1 MGVTSMNDKS
11 GSTSSGSA
19 ESGAGGVTRL
29 GGGLP
34 TGKFLTVA
42 EVAATV
48 RLSKMSVY
56 RLIHSGQLEA
66 VQFGRSFRISEQALD
81 EYLARAYYDVG

>member
-1 MGVTSMNDKS
+1 MDVESMND
-11 GSTSSGSA
+11 
-19 ESGAGGVTRL
+19 ESRVDRAGVDRLGFRGRHSLGGV
-29 GGGLP
+29 P

-66 VQFGRSFRISEQALD
+66 VQFGRSFRVSEKALD
-81 EYLARAYYDVG
+81 AYLQSAFYDAG

>member
-1 MGVTSMNDKS
+1 MSDDAGS
-11 GSTSSGSA
+11 GSGSVTPL
-19 ESGAGGVTRL
+19 GV
-29 GGGLP
+29 GLP
-34 TGKFLTVA
+34 TGKFYTVA

-66 VQFGRSFRISEQALD
+66 VQFGRSFRVSEQA
-81 EYLARAYYDVG
+81 